1 VASRYPVNLKP
12 EAQMAIERETI
23 VERPTSSETVVV
35 GGGSP
40 FGIIGG
46 IIAAIFA
53 VLLILWLVN
62 GGLTSNGDAV
72 NVDLPNVTVTE

>member
-1 VASRYPVNLKP
+1 MS
-12 EAQMAIERETI
+12 IERETI
-23 VERPTSSETVVV
+23 IEQPVHRETVVT

-40 FGIIGG
+40 AGLIGG
-46 IIAAIFA
+46 IIAAVVA

-62 GGLTSNGDAV
+62 GGITSDGDAV